1 MRKIAIVLI
10 TFFVASIAAAQ
21 TPAPEYEIYAIKY
34 ATIRAFP
41 LKSLLKDADA
51 NKAVDIAMMF
61 WLIRAP
67 HKNILVDAGFYR
79 QNLFANWA
87 IADYSRPDDALRKF
101 GVKPADVTDII
112 LTHGHWDHAD
122 GADLFPNATYWMQK
136 EEFRYYTGDAWQLG
150 GRPGGIEPEDSIFWV
165 AANTK
170 GKMRLIDGDKEIF
183 PGIRVYIGGRHT
195 FASQYVTVETKN
207 GPVVLASDNVY
218 LYENLDKHLP
228 IAQTWD
234 EKSNL
239 AAQDK
244 MKTLVKDQR
253 FIIPGHDPQVM
264 TRFPKVADNVVKIE

>member
-1 MRKIAIVLI
+1 MRKIAILLI
-10 TFFVASIAAAQ
+10 TLFIASIAAAE
-21 TPAPEYEIYAIKY
+21 TPDYEIYAIKY
-34 ATIRAFP
+34 ATIQKFP
-41 LKSLLKDADA
+41 LKALVKDADPS
-51 NKAVDIAMMF
+51 KSIDIAMMF

-67 HKNILVDAGFYR
+67 RKNILVDAGFYR
-79 QNLFANWA
+79 PNLFANWS
-87 IADYSRPDDALRKF
+87 IVDYVRPDDAVKRF

-122 GADLFPNATYWMQK
+122 GADLFPNATIWIQK
-136 EEFRYYTGDAWQLG
+136 EEFRYYTGDAWQPG
-150 GRPGGIEPEDSIFWV
+150 GKPGGIESDDAMFWV

-170 GKMRLIDGDKEIF
+170 GHMRLIDGDKEIL
-183 PGIRVYIGGRHT
+183 PGIRVYTGGRHT
-195 FASQYVTVETKN
+195 FASQYVAVDTKN
-207 GPVVLASDNVY
+207 GGVVLASDNDY

-253 FIIPGHDPQVM
+253 FIVPGHDPQVM

>member
-1 MRKIAIVLI
+1 MRKIAITLI
-10 TFFVASIAAAQ
+10 TLFVASVATAE
-21 TPAPEYEIYAIKY
+21 TPEYQIYAIRY
-34 ATIRAFP
+34 ATIRKFP
-41 LKSLLKDADA
+41 LRALVKDADPKK
-51 NKAVDIAMMF
+51 NIDIAMMF

-67 HKNILVDAGFYR
+67 RKNILVDAGFYR
-79 QNLFANWA
+79 HNLFANWD
-87 IADYSRPDDALRKF
+87 IVDYVRPDDALAHF
-101 GVKPADVTDII
+101 GVKPDEVTDII

-122 GADLFPNATYWMQK
+122 GGDLFPNATYWMQK
-136 EEFRYYTGDAWQLG
+136 EEYRYYTVDAWQPG
-150 GRPGGIEPEDSIFWV
+150 GKPGGIEPDDAMFWV

-170 GKMRLIDGDKEIF
+170 GKMRLVEGDKEIL

-195 FASQYVTVETKN
+195 FASQYVTVDTKN
-207 GPVVLASDNVY
+207 GAVVLASDNVY

-253 FIIPGHDPQVM
+253 LIVPGHDPQVM